1 MTKATRLTKIE
12 FAPGIIKDDSA
23 TASEGAWI
31 DGDNVRFRYGRAQTE
46 GGYEVAATSFTDDPC
61 RGAHAWGT
69 LLGDRVVLGGDA
81 EDLKLWFGGAV
92 SDVTPKKGRGTLTDP
107 FTTVSGSDVVTV
119 DNGSVPHGL
128 KPDDT
133 VVFDL
138 ADAVGGI
145 TIDGTYTVTEVKT
158 NFLYTITHTSNA
170 SSSATGGGNV
180 EWYADLEAG
189 LVNGIGG
196 AGYGTGTY
204 GTGLYGFPTSGDV
217 EPRTWDIDNWGQ
229 NGIAIPR
236 DGAFYEFQPAR
247 SYLELISNGDFA
259 SSDDWTTGAGW
270 SIGSGVATA
279 TAGSASDLE
288 QDVTGILS
296 GGLVYV
302 LTVDVTVSAGT
313 CQFEVTDSTPSDTA
327 LGVAFDKSG
336 SYTRYFR
343 CPASPTKIKFA
354 KDASFAGTI
363 DNVSIKVAS
372 VAYRI
377 SSAPQYNQGGFV
389 DPQRI
394 AVVYGTVE
402 ADGDYNQMLVRW
414 SDQEDLATWIPSD
427 DNLAGEFVLG
437 SGSAIIGH
445 AKADRQNLIFTDT
458 SVYSMQYTGSS
469 STVFRFD
476 EISDGGGLK
485 GKHAACS
492 YMGRVFYWG
501 RDDVF
506 RVYQGGQLQ
515 IIANRVRRDVRDNL
529 SPNQQNKIFAVAYP
543 EFDEIRWYYPDSR
556 DGNEVSRYVSYNF
569 TENHWSVGHEARSY
583 GIKAG
588 VYEDPLLFGTDGN
601 LYFHER
607 GNSANGDALSR
618 ELVSAWFDI
627 EDGDNLLYMD
637 RIEPDI
643 EDQVGAL
650 TISIRV
656 KNRPHDPDPAWTDYT
671 INPAASSS
679 RTLKIDCQHTGRR
692 MQVKL
697 SSNAAGSFWRIGAM
711 KVQIKKTGMQR

>member
-1 MTKATRLTKIE
+1 MTKSTRLTKIE

-46 GGYEVAATSFTDDPC
+46 GGYEIAASNVFANPC

-69 LLGDRVVLGGDA
+69 LQGDRIVVGVDA
-81 EDLKLWFGGAV
+81 TSFKSWFGGAV
-92 SDVTPKKGRGTLTDP
+92 TDITPNKGQETLTDP
-107 FTTVSGSDVVTV
+107 FTTESGSAVVLVT
-119 DNGSVPHGL
+119 DSVTTHGL
-128 KPDDT
+128 KPGDSVT
-133 VVFDL
+133 FSQ

-145 TIDGTYTVTEVKT
+145 TVDGTYTVTEVKT
-158 NFLYTITHTSNA
+158 NFIYTITHGSNA

-180 EWYADLEAG
+180 EWSATLDAG
-189 LVNGIGG
+189 LVDGIGG
-196 AGYGTGTY
+196 AGYGTGTF
-204 GTGLYGFPTSGDV
+204 GTGFYGFPTTGDV
-217 EPRTWDIDNWGQ
+217 EPRTADVDNWGQ
-229 NGIAIPR
+229 NAIIVPR
-236 DGAFYEFQPAR
+236 DGGFYEFQPSR
-247 SYLELISNGDFA
+247 SYAELSNGDLA
-259 SSDDWTTGAGW
+259 SAQT
-270 SIGSGVATA
+270 
-279 TAGSASDLE
+279 E
-288 QDVTGILS
+288 DVTGILS
-296 GGLVYV
+296 GGQVYI
-302 LTVDVTVSAGT
+302 LELDITVSAGST
-313 CQFEVTDSTPSDTA
+313 QFQVTGTGGTTDLGTA
-327 LGVAFDKSG
+327 ISKTGT
-336 SYTRYFR
+336 YTRYFR
-343 CPASPTKIKFA
+343 SPPSPTTLAFA
-354 KDASFAGTI
+354 ESGFTGTY
-363 DNVSIKVAS
+363 NSVSVKLADT
-372 VAYRI
+372 AYRI
-377 SSAPQYNQGGFV
+377 SSAPKYNAGGFV

-414 SDQEDLATWIPSD
+414 SDQEDLTTWIPSD

-437 SGSAIIGH
+437 SGSQIIGH
-445 AKADRQNLIFTDT
+445 AKADRENLIFTDT
-458 SVYSMQYTGSS
+458 SVYSMRYTGSS

-515 IIANRVRRDVRDNL
+515 IIANRVRRDVRDNI

-556 DGNEVSRYVSYNF
+556 DGNECSRYLSYNL
-569 TENHWSVGHEARSY
+569 TENHWSVGKEARSY

-618 ELVSAWFDI
+618 SLTSAWFDI
-627 EDGDNLLYMD
+627 EDGNNLLYID
-637 RIEPDI
+637 RIEPDF
-643 EDQVGAL
+643 EDQVGAV
-650 TISIRV
+650 TMSIRF

-671 INPAASSS
+671 INPSASSA
-679 RTLKIDCQHTGRR
+679 RTLKIDCRHTGRR
-692 MQVKL
+692 CQVKF
-697 SSNAAGSFWRIGAM
+697 SSNAAGSFWRIGSM
-711 KVQIKKTGMQR
+711 KLQIKKTGQER

>member
-46 GGYEVAATSFTDDPC
+46 GGYELAASSFSSDPV

-69 LLGDRVVLGGDA
+69 LLGDKVVVGGDA
-81 EDLKLWFGGAV
+81 TSLKWWFAGSVG
-92 SDVTPKKGRGTLTDP
+92 DITPDKGRGTITDP
-107 FTTVSGSDVVTV
+107 FSTESGFATVTV
-119 DNGSVPHGL
+119 THNIVPHGL
-128 KPDDT
+128 KTGDSVT
-133 VVFDL
+133 FSN
-138 ADAVGGI
+138 ADAVGGL
-145 TIDGTYTVTEVKT
+145 TINGTYTVAVILT
-158 NFLYTITHTSNA
+158 NFKYQITAASNA
-170 SSSATGGGNV
+170 SSTASGGGTV
-180 EWYADLEAG
+180 DWSAPLDDG
-189 LVNGIGG
+189 LVSGLGGIGWG
-196 AGYGTGTY
+196 IGPHGTGSY
-204 GTGLYGFPTSGDV
+204 GLPTTSDI
-217 EPRTWDIDNWGQ
+217 EPRTWDVDNWGQ
-229 NGIAIPR
+229 NGIAIPL
-236 DGAFYEFQPAR
+236 DGALYEFQPAR
-247 SYLELISNGDFA
+247 SYEETVSNGTFA
-259 SSDDWTTGAGW
+259 SSDDWTTGTGW

-279 TAGSASDLE
+279 SAGTASDLE

-302 LTVDVTVSAGT
+302 LEVDVTVSAGT
-313 CQFEVTDSTPSDTA
+313 CQFEVTDSTPTDTA
-327 LGVAFDKSG
+327 LGEAISKSG

-363 DNVSIKVAS
+363 DNVSIKLAS

-377 SSAPQYNQGGFV
+377 SSAPQYSVGGFV

-394 AVVYGTVE
+394 VVTYGTVE

-414 SDQEDLATWIPSD
+414 SDQEDLTTWTPSD

-437 SGSAIIGH
+437 SGSQIVGH
-445 AKADRQNLIFTDT
+445 AKADRENLIFTDT
-458 SVYSMQYTGSS
+458 SVYSMRYTGSS

-556 DGNEVSRYVSYNF
+556 DGNECSRYLAYNL
-569 TENHWSVGHEARSY
+569 TENHWSVGQEARSY

-618 ELVSAWFDI
+618 TLTSAWFDI
-627 EDGDNLLYMD
+627 EDGNNLLYID
-637 RIEPDI
+637 RIEPDF
-643 EDQVGAL
+643 EDQVGAV
-650 TISIRV
+650 TMSIRF

-671 INPAASSS
+671 INPSASSA
-679 RTLKIDCQHTGRR
+679 RTLKVDCRHTGRR
-692 MQVKL
+692 CQVKF

-711 KVQIKKTGMQR
+711 KLQIKKTGQER